1 MASAHRYNGPPEA
14 MIRPPL
20 SNSSRVAPWGSAYQ
34 QHHLL
39 PLGLRRHRQISQFL
53 EALGPRGFQLRD
65 RKSNC
70 LWLPAEERAALHT
83 GAAMHRGPHPH
94 YSDVVAARIE
104 RIRVGSQRM
113 PAHRRDDAA
122 LRRLRRLQRAL
133 AHILSGTGPRLLHLN
148 RRDPLR
154 LFRDYSQLDA
164 AIASLDWLQPVSAV
178 WSVVSGDV

>member
-1 MASAHRYNGPPEA
+1 MGTP
-14 MIRPPL
+14 
-20 SNSSRVAPWGSAYQ
+20 GSGYQ

-39 PLGLRRHRQISQFL
+39 PLGLSRHRQISLFL
-53 EALGPRGFQLRD
+53 ESLGSGGFRLTD
-65 RKSNC
+65 RTANC
-70 LWLPAEERAALHT
+70 LWLPAEERVALRT

-104 RIRVGSQRM
+104 RIRVSNQYL
-113 PAHRRDDAA
+113 PIHRRDEAA

-133 AHILSGTGPRLLHLN
+133 AHILAGSGPRLVQLN

-164 AIASLDWLQPVSAV
+164 AIAALDWL
-178 WSVVSGDV
+178 